1 MKRFDFFIVS
11 GLVFSLLSGS
21 SSVGFCTGCSSSD
34 IDNSGTSK
42 FAYINKV
49 SEKNLNKGESKENK
63 GLSTVGKVVLGGV
76 GLAAAG
82 AAGYG
87 GLKLYDNIKRKHV
100 KLYNYESLLLD
111 QSGTPLR
118 VFNSNSELRDFLSN
132 NSFNSEEIRFPDLVK
147 RVTSDSMSDKEW
159 QNMYGRY
166 FSKENPKYG
175 WGFEDLKLDYK
186 EASKLLSK
194 LLMEKGWQKALS

>member
-49 SEKNLNKGESKENK
+49 SEKDLNKGESKENK

-76 GLAAAG
+76 GLATAAG

-100 KLYNYESLLLD
+100 KLYNYKTLLLD
-111 QSGTPLR
+111 QNGTPLR

-132 NSFNSEEIRFPDLVK
+132 NSFNSEEICFSDLVK

-166 FSKENPKYG
+166 FSKENPEYA
-175 WGFEDLKLDYK
+175 WGLDYK

-194 LLMEKGWQKALS
+194 LLREKG

>member
-1 MKRFDFFIVS
+1 MSVVKRFDFFFVS

-34 IDNSGTSK
+34 VDNSETSK

-49 SEKNLNKGESKENK
+49 SEKDLNKGESKENK

-100 KLYNYESLLLD
+100 KLYNYDDFYKIFLLD
-111 QSGTPLR
+111 QNGTPLR

-132 NSFNSEEIRFPDLVK
+132 NSFNSEESCFSDLVK
-147 RVTSDSMSDKEW
+147 LVTSDRMSNKEW

-166 FSKENPKYG
+166 FSKEAPIVLR
-175 WGFEDLKLDYK
+175 ELLKVGK
-186 EASKLLSK
+186 KR
-194 LLMEKGWQKALS
+194 

>member
-21 SSVGFCTGCSSSD
+21 SSVGFCTSCSSSD
-34 IDNSGTSK
+34 VDNSGTSK

-49 SEKNLNKGESKENK
+49 SEKDLNKGESKENE
-63 GLSTVGKVVLGGV
+63 GLSTVGKAMLGAA
-76 GLAAAG
+76 GLSVAAG

-87 GLKLYDNIKRKHV
+87 GFKLYDNIKRKHV
-100 KLYNYESLLLD
+100 KLYNYKSLLLD

-118 VFNSNSELRDFLSN
+118 VFNSNSELRDFLSD
-132 NSFNSEEIRFPDLVK
+132 NSFNSEEICFSDLVK

-166 FSKENPKYG
+166 FSKENPEYG
-175 WGFEDLKLDYK
+175 WGFEDLELNY
-186 EASKLLSK
+186 EESSKLLLK
-194 LLMEKGWQKALS
+194 LLNGM

>member
-21 SSVGFCTGCSSSD
+21 SSVGFCTSCSSSD
-34 IDNSGTSK
+34 VDNSETSK

-49 SEKNLNKGESKENK
+49 SEKDLNKGESKENK

-82 AAGYG
+82 AAGCG

-100 KLYNYESLLLD
+100 KLYNYKSLLLD

-118 VFNSNSELRDFLSN
+118 VFNSNSELRDFLSD
-132 NSFNSEEIRFPDLVK
+132 NSFNSEEICFSDLVK

-166 FSKENPKYG
+166 FSKENPEYG
-175 WGFEDLKLDYK
+175 WGFGDLKLDYK

-194 LLMEKGWQKALS
+194 LLTEKGW

>member
-1 MKRFDFFIVS
+1 M
-11 GLVFSLLSGS
+11 FSLLLGS
-21 SSVGFCTGCSSSD
+21 SSVGFCTSCSSSD

-42 FAYINKV
+42 FEYINKV
-49 SEKNLNKGESKENK
+49 SEKDLNKGESKENK

-100 KLYNYESLLLD
+100 KLYNCRNFFKSLLLD

-118 VFNSNSELRDFLSN
+118 VFNSNLELRVFLSN
-132 NSFNSEEIRFPDLVK
+132 NSFNSEEINLSDLVK
-147 RVTSDSMSDKEW
+147 LVTSDRMS
-159 QNMYGRY
+159 N
-166 FSKENPKYG
+166 
-175 WGFEDLKLDYK
+175 
-186 EASKLLSK
+186 
-194 LLMEKGWQKALS
+194 